1 MSLVVDTRA
10 QSLKEAD
17 LSLGKMK
24 PLSCLSSATP
34 PPRPNPAEVSAAMEH
49 STLSREVEEFLEVF
63 PFHLCLVSCRRQR
76 SHLNLLMLQRTNAT
90 PVAAGQVWPVSQG
103 SSLPASSVEMR
114 GCGIPPCCLQ

>member
-1 MSLVVDTRA
+1 MSLVVNTRA
-10 QSLKEAD
+10 QPLKEAD

-24 PLSCLSSATP
+24 PLSCLSSAITA
-34 PPRPNPAEVSAAMEH
+34 PNPAKVSAAMEH

-90 PVAAGQVWPVSQG
+90 SVAAGQVWSVSPG
-103 SSLPASSVEMR
+103 LSLPVSSVEMR
-114 GCGIPPCCLQ
+114 GCSIPPCCLQ